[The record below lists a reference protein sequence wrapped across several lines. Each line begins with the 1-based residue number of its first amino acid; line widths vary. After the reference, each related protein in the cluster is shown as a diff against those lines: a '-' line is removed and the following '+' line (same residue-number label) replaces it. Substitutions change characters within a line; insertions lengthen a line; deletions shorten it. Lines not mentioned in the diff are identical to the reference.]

1 MGSSAAL
8 FGRLDFAF
16 LAVYMAITLVIGFAV
31 GRREKATVGDYF
43 RAGNTLPW
51 YAIGA
56 SIIAAG
62 ISSEQFVGEM
72 GYAYK
77 LGMPCV
83 NWEWLIFP
91 SLSILLW
98 IFIPIYFRNRITTMP
113 EYLERRF
120 GGRARTLYALLIVA
134 SYVFANFA
142 LVFYTGGYA
151 IERMWGWDRNLA
163 IWVLA
168 AFTGAYT
175 IYGGL
180 TSVAWTDFFQCALLL
195 GGGIYVFFAGMARI
209 G

>member
-1 MGSSAAL
+1 MGSFAAL

-83 NWEWLIFP
+83 NWE
-91 SLSILLW
+91 
-98 IFIPIYFRNRITTMP
+98 
-113 EYLERRF
+113 
-120 GGRARTLYALLIVA
+120 
-134 SYVFANFA
+134 
-142 LVFYTGGYA
+142 
-151 IERMWGWDRNLA
+151 
-163 IWVLA
+163 
-168 AFTGAYT
+168 
-175 IYGGL
+175 
-180 TSVAWTDFFQCALLL
+180 
-195 GGGIYVFFAGMARI
+195 
-209 G
+209 